1 MTQTTIRG
9 FQLRDASLPRTK
21 LDPAFEGQIASIEAN
36 IASIFNTM
44 STDAERMAA
53 VEALTTAFQSADGTL
68 QGMITTLVNAT
79 KAGAGLEADGSFALP
94 AGQNFLTGATSLKG
108 ALGLLDAALKIEQGA
123 RIAAD
128 AALQTN
134 IQAIIDA
141 GGAQAAADLAAE
153 VTAREAADAA
163 QATAL
168 ANEVAARTAAD
179 ADLQQQVT
187 NEVAARTALNTTLNT
202 SIANEATA
210 RTEAVSSEA
219 ATRAAAD
226 TALQNAIDAE
236 ALARTNADAVHT
248 ASIAGEVTDRIAA
261 VTAEATARAAA
272 DTLLDGRV
280 VALESASVN
289 NLTYAKVVTR
299 EVPVG
304 VIDGVNK
311 VFSIANDPVANTE
324 QVFYNGQL
332 LEAGAGADYTI
343 SGKDITLSFE
353 PIGTDRIRVSYF
365 R

>member
-53 VEALTTAFQSADGTL
+53 VEALTIAFQSADGTL

-108 ALGLLDAALKIEQGA
+108 ALGLLDAALKTEADA
-123 RIAAD
+123 RAAAD
-128 AALQTN
+128 ADLQTN
-134 IQAIIDA
+134 IQAIINA

-163 QATAL
+163 NATAI

-179 ADLQQQVT
+179 ADLQSV
-187 NEVAARTALNTTLNT
+187 
-202 SIANEATA
+202 
-210 RTEAVSSEA
+210 
-219 ATRAAAD
+219 
-226 TALQNAIDAE
+226 IDAE
-236 ALARTNADAVHT
+236 ALARTTADAVHT
-248 ASIAGEVTDRIAA
+248 ASIADEVAA
-261 VTAEATARAAA
+261 RTAADTAEATARIAGDDALDA
-272 DTLLDGRV
+272 RVNTLEK
-280 VALESASVN
+280 ATTN
-289 NLTYAKVVTR
+289 QMTYANNIKR
-299 EVPVG
+299 ETPVG
-304 VIDGVNK
+304 LINGVNTLFTLAFYPVLDTEE
-311 VFSIANDPVANTE
+311 VFV
-324 QVFYNGQL
+324 NGQL
-332 LEAGAGADYTI
+332 QDQGATADYTI
-343 SGKDITLSFE
+343 NGKEITLTYALE
-353 PIGTDRIRVSYF
+353 GTDKIRVNYF